1 MENLLALDQASVTT
15 GYAIFQ
21 DKKLITYGKISLDDP
36 NVGRRLAVLRQ
47 TLLELIKAYDITCIA
62 FEDIQLQASVGNN
75 VKTFK
80 VLANVFG
87 VIWELCEELKLNY
100 EIVSSN
106 TWKSTLKI
114 RGKNRSE
121 QKRAAQAFVQEEYG
135 MSCTQDEADAICIGS
150 HMLKTSEFFTSAWA
164 D

>member
-87 VIWELCEELKLNY
+87 VI
-100 EIVSSN
+100 
-106 TWKSTLKI
+106 
-114 RGKNRSE
+114 
-121 QKRAAQAFVQEEYG
+121 
-135 MSCTQDEADAICIGS
+135 
-150 HMLKTSEFFTSAWA
+150 
-164 D
+164 

>member
-21 DKKLITYGKISLDDP
+21 NGQLIKYGKITLDDP
-36 NVGRRLAVLRQ
+36 NVGTRLATLRQ
-47 TLLELIKAYDITCIA
+47 TLIDMINEYNITCLA

-87 VIWELCEELKLNY
+87 VI
-100 EIVSSN
+100 
-106 TWKSTLKI
+106 
-114 RGKNRSE
+114 
-121 QKRAAQAFVQEEYG
+121 
-135 MSCTQDEADAICIGS
+135 
-150 HMLKTSEFFTSAWA
+150 
-164 D
+164 

>member
-21 DKKLITYGKISLDDP
+21 NGQLTKYGKITLDDP
-36 NVGRRLAVLRQ
+36 NVGTRLAVLRQ
-47 TLLELIKAYDITCIA
+47 TLIDMINEYNITCLA

-87 VIWELCEELKLNY
+87 VI
-100 EIVSSN
+100 
-106 TWKSTLKI
+106 
-114 RGKNRSE
+114 
-121 QKRAAQAFVQEEYG
+121 
-135 MSCTQDEADAICIGS
+135 
-150 HMLKTSEFFTSAWA
+150 
-164 D
+164 

>member
-21 DKKLITYGKISLDDP
+21 NRQLIKYGKIMLDDP
-36 NVGRRLAVLRQ
+36 NVGTRLAVLRQ
-47 TLLELIKAYDITCIA
+47 TLIDMIKEYDITCIA

-87 VIWELCEELKLNY
+87 VI
-100 EIVSSN
+100 
-106 TWKSTLKI
+106 
-114 RGKNRSE
+114 
-121 QKRAAQAFVQEEYG
+121 
-135 MSCTQDEADAICIGS
+135 
-150 HMLKTSEFFTSAWA
+150 
-164 D
+164 